1 MTPQLNAALAKAK
14 KGFPQILA
22 NRRVKIPTK
31 SGREIS
37 FTYAELEEIAESIT
51 PVLSENGLCLSSQMR
66 YLENGK
72 FCLVTTLRHESGEFL
87 ESFFPLPE
95 SVGDAKDLGS
105 QISYGR
111 RYNALCLLEISI
123 IEPSNGQQWQETK
136 RIIANEIR
144 QEISGTPSPTKAK
157 KENGGLLEAISE
169 DSSKQQTRLQA
180 TGASLQT
187 PAGNGNNARIAAI
200 RTTLDIDREVVIKWL
215 KGVSSALNEPSQ
227 LNKSQCDNLVKFLCL
242 TWANSRYRN
251 SYHANNSYEK
261 RVTGAINEGK
271 SEIDAIKEWMQ
282 YADSL
287 VQEKV
292 EASVS

>member
-87 ESFFPLPE
+87 ESFFPLPD

-111 RYNALCLLEISI
+111 RYNTLCLLEISI
-123 IEPSNGQQWQETK
+123 VEPSNDQQWQEKK
-136 RIIANEIR
+136 RVIANEIR
-144 QEISGTPSPTKAK
+144 QKVGGTPPSIKTKREDA
-157 KENGGLLEAISE
+157 GLLEALSGE
-169 DSSKQQTRLQA
+169 ESKPQTRLQA
-180 TGASLQT
+180 TGTSLQV
-187 PAGNGNNARIAAI
+187 PGNGFNARVAAI
-200 RTTLDIDREVVIKWL
+200 RTALGIDREVIIKWL

-242 TWANSRYRN
+242 GWAASRYRN
-251 SYHANNSYEK
+251 SYHAANSYEK
-261 RVTGAINEGK
+261 RVLGAISEGK
-271 SEIDAIKEWMQ
+271 AEIDAIKEWMQ

-292 EASVS
+292 EVPVS

>member
-51 PVLSENGLCLSSQMR
+51 PMLSENGLCLSSQMR

-111 RYNALCLLEISI
+111 RYNVLCLLEISI
-123 IEPSNGQQWQETK
+123 IEPNGQQWQETK
-136 RIIANEIR
+136 RVIANEIR
-144 QEISGTPSPTKAK
+144 QEINGAPSPTKAK

-169 DSSKQQTRLQA
+169 DSPKQQTRLQA
-180 TGASLQT
+180 TGASIQV
-187 PAGNGNNARIAAI
+187 PGNGFNARIAAT
-200 RTTLDIDREVVIKWL
+200 RTVLGIDREVIIKWL
-215 KGVSSALNEPSQ
+215 KGVNPAFNEPSQ
-227 LNKSQCDNLVKFLCL
+227 LNKSQCDILVKSLCL
-242 TWANSRYRN
+242 TWANSRYKN

-261 RVTGAINEGK
+261 RVLGAINEGK
-271 SEIDAIKEWMQ
+271 TEVEAIKEWMQ

-292 EASVS
+292 EAPVS